1 MRSTEALF
9 GGILLLY
16 FSGSCSAYTRTLP
29 RPSRG
34 ESLVQTQTQTQ
45 RETLSLF
52 PSFNRTQRAEP
63 VPYHLSHKLKVY
75 QLRKPHQQQDVD
87 LQASVD
93 QWGSESSQLTSEQQ
107 GHKDM
112 VLAEEL
118 SVLLIPG
125 PDLNPPLESEV

>member
-1 MRSTEALF
+1 M
-9 GGILLLY
+9 GGILLL
-16 FSGSCSAYTRTLP
+16 FFCRSCSAYTRTLP

-34 ESLVQTQTQTQ
+34 ESLVQTHTQTQ
-45 RETLSLF
+45 RETQSLLPPF
-52 PSFNRTQRAEP
+52 THSTQRAEP

-75 QLRKPHQQQDVD
+75 QLRKPQQQQDVD
-87 LQASVD
+87 LQASAD

-107 GHKDM
+107 GHEDM

-125 PDLNPPLESEV
+125 PDLNPPLESEVLL